1 MLVNNIDFCWE
12 KRAVLHSGEVL
23 KSRILGE
30 EGALP
35 GRLGEDVGE
44 IQESGKFQKLIVLN
58 LLKND
63 KLLSILFVWYWEKMY
78 FCISKINK

>member
-1 MLVNNIDFCWE
+1 M
-12 KRAVLHSGEVL
+12 L

-30 EGALP
+30 EGTLLP

-44 IQESGKFQKLIVLN
+44 IQESGKLQKIVVLN

-63 KLLSILFVWYWEKMY
+63 KLLS
-78 FCISKINK
+78 N

>member
-30 EGALP
+30 EGTLLP

-44 IQESGKFQKLIVLN
+44 IQESGKLQKIVMLN

-63 KLLSILFVWYWEKMY
+63 KLLSILFV
-78 FCISKINK
+78 

>member
-12 KRAVLHSGEVL
+12 KRAVLHSGEML

-30 EGALP
+30 EGTLLP

-44 IQESGKFQKLIVLN
+44 IQESGK
-58 LLKND
+58 LLKVTIQR
-63 KLLSILFVWYWEKMY
+63 LSH
-78 FCISKINK
+78 SAHR

>member
-12 KRAVLHSGEVL
+12 KRAVLHSGEML

-30 EGALP
+30 ESTLLP

-44 IQESGKFQKLIVLN
+44 IQESGK
-58 LLKND
+58 LLKVTIQR
-63 KLLSILFVWYWEKMY
+63 LSH
-78 FCISKINK
+78 SAHR

>member
-12 KRAVLHSGEVL
+12 KRAVLHSGEML

-30 EGALP
+30 EGTLLP

-44 IQESGKFQKLIVLN
+44 IA
-58 LLKND
+58 
-63 KLLSILFVWYWEKMY
+63 LSQLCSAQTLSFMIT
-78 FCISKINK
+78 